1 MAGVVSKQP
10 VKETTFPLQAEEPGT
25 EGKQPDVKTDAY
37 DLADTDLTVW
47 YEDPSYEDF
56 FEYAARQYFEQ
67 TGVKAAFKCQDTL
80 DYIGMIYDN
89 TMQGEDFPDV
99 YLLNG
104 DELEEAYLYGLAMEN
119 EDGGSYEGAS
129 PKSVKASTYEDKMIG
144 YPLSYDANVFVY
156 QNGYFENQPESLQA
170 IIDYSNENEP
180 GENVEYLLE
189 WDVNDAFYDF
199 PFVGNSVTF
208 EKTAP
213 ETMNVAYDED
223 LYQKDLEYFETILGS
238 FSLDIN
244 SVSMDSILEHFK
256 AGKTL
261 CAFVNTDSLQK
272 LDDISYSVMEI
283 PALNEE
289 LPSIGCASTD
299 MFVVNDFSKIRIRQ
313 RILQIL

>member
-89 TMQGEDFPDV
+89 TMQGEDYPDV

-129 PKSVKASTYEDKMIG
+129 QKSVKASTYEDK
-144 YPLSYDANVFVY
+144 
-156 QNGYFENQPESLQA
+156 
-170 IIDYSNENEP
+170 
-180 GENVEYLLE
+180 
-189 WDVNDAFYDF
+189 
-199 PFVGNSVTF
+199 
-208 EKTAP
+208 
-213 ETMNVAYDED
+213 
-223 LYQKDLEYFETILGS
+223 
-238 FSLDIN
+238 
-244 SVSMDSILEHFK
+244 
-256 AGKTL
+256 
-261 CAFVNTDSLQK
+261 
-272 LDDISYSVMEI
+272 
-283 PALNEE
+283 
-289 LPSIGCASTD
+289 
-299 MFVVNDFSKIRIRQ
+299 
-313 RILQIL
+313 